1 LAIRIEDFLGKLRG
15 KKLLLTAIIAAG
27 ILLSPPSAFAAQ
39 MSYKE
44 SETLKHGRE
53 LAKLN
58 CGRCHSIGLEGKSPM
73 KEAPP
78 FWTLFTRL
86 PVDSIAEMLVKK
98 ATPSDGPMP
107 HFTITKKQA
116 DDIGIWI
123 SWVQPMAHGK
133 RLVEEN
139 CARCHGTEPGTKST
153 HPDAP
158 AFRGLFKRYPVDAL
172 EEAFAE
178 GIYTGHP
185 DMPVFKMTN
194 MQLNDVL
201 AYLEQLQE

>member
-1 LAIRIEDFLGKLRG
+1 MKAKRFFGKL
-15 KKLLLTAIIAAG
+15 LSNAALFAAIIAVG
-27 ILLSPPSAFAAQ
+27 TLLSYQSALAAQ
-39 MSYKE
+39 MSYRV

-58 CGRCHSIGLEGKSPM
+58 CGRCHSTGLEGKSPV

-98 ATPSDGPMP
+98 ATPADGPMP
-107 HFTITKKQA
+107 HFIISKKQA
-116 DDIGIWI
+116 EDIGGWI
-123 SWVQPMAHGK
+123 AWVQPIAHGK
-133 RLVEEN
+133 RLVEAN
-139 CARCHGTEPGTKST
+139 CAKCHASEPGTKSA
-153 HPDAP
+153 HADAP
-158 AFRGLFKRYPVDAL
+158 AFRGLFKRYPIDAL
-172 EEAFAE
+172 EEAFAD

-194 MQLNDVL
+194 LQLNDVL

>member
-1 LAIRIEDFLGKLRG
+1 MNAERNNGTYASFIALFV
-15 KKLLLTAIIAAG
+15 AIIAAG
-27 ILLSPPSAFAAQ
+27 ILLSSPAAFAAK
-39 MSYKE
+39 MSHKQ

-58 CGRCHSIGLEGKSPM
+58 CGRCHSTGLEGKSPM

-86 PVDSIAEMLVKK
+86 PVESIAEMLVKK

-107 HFTITKKQA
+107 HFSITKKQA

-123 SWVQPMAHGK
+123 SWVQPIAHGR

-139 CARCHGTEPGTKST
+139 CARCHATEKGTKSD

-158 AFRGLFKRYPVDAL
+158 AFRDLFKRYPIDAL
-172 EEAFAE
+172 EEAFAD

-185 DMPVFKMTN
+185 DMPVFKITN
-194 MQLNDVL
+194 LQLNDVL

>member
-1 LAIRIEDFLGKLRG
+1 MRVEGDYQKHFGIAALFA
-15 KKLLLTAIIAAG
+15 AIIAIG
-27 ILLSPPSAFAAQ
+27 FLLSSPSAFAAKMGHKQ
-39 MSYKE
+39 

-58 CGRCHSIGLEGKSPM
+58 CGRCHSIGLEGKSRM
-73 KEAPP
+73 KDAPP

-86 PVDSIAEMLVKK
+86 PVGSIAEMLVKK
-98 ATPSDGPMP
+98 ATPSNGPMP

-116 DDIGIWI
+116 GDIGTWI

-139 CARCHGTEPGTKST
+139 CARCHATESGTKSA

-172 EEAFAE
+172 EEAFAD